1 MSRLI
6 YYLIFLLFLSNC
18 SVDTKSGFWKNSD
31 ATIITKNLSDIS
43 FDYDLNYDQ
52 FKDNAIQYGKL
63 SEFPKLDK

>member
-1 MSRLI
+1 MDRLI
-6 YYLIFLLFLSNC
+6 YYLIFFLFLSNC
-18 SVDTKSGFWKNSD
+18 SVDTKSGIWKNTD
-31 ATIITKNLSDIS
+31 AVKITKNLTDIS

>member
-1 MSRLI
+1 MARLI
-6 YYLIFLLFLSNC
+6 YYLILLLFLSNC
-18 SVDTKSGFWKNSD
+18 SVDTKSGIWKNTN
-31 ATIITKNLSDIS
+31 AAKITKNLTDIS

>member
-1 MSRLI
+1 MDRLI
-6 YYLIFLLFLSNC
+6 YYLIFFLFLSNC
-18 SVDTKSGFWKNSD
+18 SVDTKSGIWKNTD
-31 ATIITKNLSDIS
+31 AAKITKNLTDIS

>member
-1 MSRLI
+1 MARLI
-6 YYLIFLLFLSNC
+6 YYLIFFLLLSNC
-18 SVDTKSGFWKNSD
+18 SVDTKSGIWKNKDTSK
-31 ATIITKNLSDIS
+31 ITKNLTDIS

>member
-1 MSRLI
+1 MARLI

-18 SVDTKSGFWKNSD
+18 SVDTKSGIWKNTD
-31 ATIITKNLSDIS
+31 AAKITKNLTDIS